1 MRKDKIMSHDEEIH
15 ALLERA
21 RRYCAMAEQCESGVR
36 QKLVTWGCHAD
47 DADPIVARLREE
59 GYIDDLRYARTY
71 CESKIA
77 NQQWSRQKVL
87 YQLRLK
93 RLPKEAIDAGM
104 ATVSN
109 EAYMTMLAE
118 LAAKKRDELA
128 ATYGDDTSRRLEAF
142 LAQRGFTFDEINQ
155 AIKNIAGK

>member
-1 MRKDKIMSHDEEIH
+1 
-15 ALLERA
+15 
-21 RRYCAMAEQCESGVR
+21 
-36 QKLVTWGCHAD
+36 
-47 DADPIVARLREE
+47 
-59 GYIDDLRYARTY
+59 
-71 CESKIA
+71 
-77 NQQWSRQKVL
+77 
-87 YQLRLK
+87 
-93 RLPKEAIDAGM
+93 M

-109 EAYMTMLAE
+109 EAYMAMLAE